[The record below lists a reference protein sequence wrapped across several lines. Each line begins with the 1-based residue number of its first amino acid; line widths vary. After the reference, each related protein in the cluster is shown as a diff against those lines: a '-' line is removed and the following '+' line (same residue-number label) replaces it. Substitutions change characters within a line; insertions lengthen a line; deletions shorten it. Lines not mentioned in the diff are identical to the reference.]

1 MRRTSRAMALATVVA
16 LASLTACS
24 SSGGNDSGKL
34 KLTVVSLLPGS
45 EKAAFDTFNA
55 RVAAFEKAN
64 PNIDVQPQEYEWQ
77 ATTFASQL
85 AGGTLPDVFEIPLT
99 DARTLIQNQQLAD
112 LNDQF
117 SQLPYADQFNETLLD
132 AGRGQDGDVYAI
144 PAKSIYG
151 VALHYNRALFTQAGL
166 DPDKPPTTWE
176 DVQADAKIIKEKTG
190 VAGYAM
196 MASGSTGG
204 WQLTAATYSRG
215 GRVQEVRDDGSYQ
228 STIDNDATAAA
239 LQMLKE
245 MRWQDDSVLADTTL
259 AWDTINQAFA
269 AGQVAMYTSGSD
281 VYNSLVETYGVTG
294 QDYGLTAIPLEG
306 NDAGVLV
313 GGTLAAV
320 GAQVDQA
327 HKDAAVKW
335 IDFYYLQN
343 LLDKDQAVENAKVRA
358 ENDQAVGTP
367 VLPIFSREQYQQQLT
382 WIQPYINAPLDHM
395 TGYTDVMFDQPIVGE
410 PTRSTQEIYA
420 LLSTPV
426 QAVLSDPKADIGELL
441 KTADTQAQALL
452 DQG

>member
-1 MRRTSRAMALATVVA
+1 
-16 LASLTACS
+16 
-24 SSGGNDSGKL
+24 
-34 KLTVVSLLPGS
+34 
-45 EKAAFDTFNA
+45 
-55 RVAAFEKAN
+55 
-64 PNIDVQPQEYEWQ
+64 
-77 ATTFASQL
+77 
-85 AGGTLPDVFEIPLT
+85 
-99 DARTLIQNQQLAD
+99 
-112 LNDQF
+112 
-117 SQLPYADQFNETLLD
+117 
-132 AGRGQDGDVYAI
+132 
-144 PAKSIYG
+144 
-151 VALHYNRALFTQAGL
+151 
-166 DPDKPPTTWE
+166 
-176 DVQADAKIIKEKTG
+176 

-320 GAQVDQA
+320 GAQVDKA

-382 WIQPYINAPLDHM
+382 WIEPYINAPLDHM

>member
-16 LASLTACS
+16 LASLSACS
-24 SSGGNDSGKL
+24 SSGGDDSGKL

-228 STIDNDATAAA
+228 STIDNDATAAS

-320 GAQVDQA
+320 GAQVDKA

-343 LLDKDQAVENAKVRA
+343 LLDKNQAVENAKVRA
-358 ENDQAVGTP
+358 ENHQAVGTP

-382 WIQPYINAPLDHM
+382 WIEPYINAPLDHM

-410 PTRSTQEIYA
+410 PTRATQEIYT

-426 QAVLSDPKADIGELL
+426 QAVLSNRNADIGQLL
-441 KTADTQAQALL
+441 RTANTQAQALL
-452 DQG
+452 DKG